1 MTTSHHNAS
10 NHAGLILIH
19 RFPLEPLFHNH
30 RSLHVPIRGYHLRTR
45 LLYLAFLTLLSTLR
59 AASSSSV
66 SFSPPS
72 CPYPLPSLPF
82 PPFPLLSLS
91 LLEDVDDDAFLDCS
105 HKYRGL
111 QSDEAYCLSGIV
123 CDTLLPPHGA
133 VNWSERNSST
143 LV

>member
-10 NHAGLILIH
+10 RHAGLILIH
-19 RFPLEPLFHNH
+19 RFPLELLFHSH
-30 RSLHVPIRGYHLRTR
+30 RSLPIPSVATIYEPAYFTWPSLHFFEPFVPLHLPPS
-45 LLYLAFLTLLSTLR
+45 LPPIPLALTL
-59 AASSSSV
+59 
-66 SFSPPS
+66 
-72 CPYPLPSLPF
+72 YPLYLPSL
-82 PPFPLLSLS
+82 PLLSLS

-123 CDTLLPPHGA
+123 CDTFLPPHGA